1 MSPLWKRARA
11 TKGKRL
17 MIKRYFGTDGIRGKV
32 GIAPMTPDIL
42 VRLGFVAGKVLSRA
56 GGAGVLIGKD
66 TRRSGYMIEA
76 ALEAGFA
83 AAGVRTFLT
92 GPLPTSAV
100 SYLAQTLRLDAGVVI
115 SASHNPHDDN
125 GIKFFGAD
133 GAKITTDAEREIEK
147 RMTNTAPL
155 AFDGEP
161 GRAERLPDAAGRYI
175 EFCKRAFPPHLNLRG
190 LRVVVD
196 CANGAA
202 YHVAPPVL
210 HELGAEVVATG
221 DKPDGFNINKQCGA
235 TSPLAA
241 AALVRKH
248 RAAVGLALDGDGDR
262 LILIDEKGK
271 IHDGDALLYLLL
283 NAMTAKNERVDGV
296 VGTVLSNG
304 ALEAEVRR
312 RGIGFFRCDVGD
324 KNVIAALHRLGWQLG
339 GEPAGHIIIPQV
351 HNTGDGLITAVRV
364 LAVVAEAGAPLSAML
379 RDYRP
384 MPQSRRDMKVA
395 DKKRA
400 LAILN
405 KAKADILAGL
415 GAGGRVVVRRSG
427 TEDVVRIMVEAKR
440 ASAAKAAADKL
451 AGLV

>member
-1 MSPLWKRARA
+1 MA
-11 TKGKRL
+11 T
-17 MIKRYFGTDGIRGKV
+17 KRYFGTDGIRGKV

-42 VRLGFVAGKVLSRA
+42 VRLGFVSGRVLAAG

-83 AAGVRTFLT
+83 AAGVKTFLT

-100 SYLAQTLRLDAGVVI
+100 SYLTQTLRLDAGVVI

-125 GIKFFGAD
+125 GIKFFGGD
-133 GAKITTDAEREIEK
+133 GAKIAADAEREIE
-147 RMTNTAPL
+147 RQMTNTAPL

-161 GRAERLPDAAGRYI
+161 GHAERLPDAAGRYI

-210 HELGAEVVATG
+210 HELGAEVIAVG

-235 TSPLAA
+235 MAPAAA

-248 RAAVGLALDGDGDR
+248 GAAAGLALDGDGDR
-262 LILIDEKGK
+262 LILMDEKGK

-283 NAMTAKNERVDGV
+283 NDMLTKKQQVDGV

-304 ALEAEVRR
+304 ALEEYVRR

-324 KNVIAALHRLGWQLG
+324 KHVIAALRRFRWQLG
-339 GEPAGHIIIPQV
+339 GEPAGHIILPQV
-351 HNTGDGLITAVRV
+351 HNTGDGLITALRV
-364 LAVVAEAGAPLSAML
+364 LAAAAADKPLSEML

-384 MPQSRRDMKVA
+384 MPQSRRDIKVK
-395 DKKRA
+395 DRKRA
-400 LAILN
+400 MMILK
-405 KAKADILAGL
+405 KAKPEVLAGL
-415 GAGGRVVVRRSG
+415 GDGGRVVVRLSG
-427 TEDVVRIMVEAKR
+427 TEDVVRIMTEARR
-440 ASAAKAAADKL
+440 ASAAKAAADAL
-451 AGLV
+451 SGQIGHIGR